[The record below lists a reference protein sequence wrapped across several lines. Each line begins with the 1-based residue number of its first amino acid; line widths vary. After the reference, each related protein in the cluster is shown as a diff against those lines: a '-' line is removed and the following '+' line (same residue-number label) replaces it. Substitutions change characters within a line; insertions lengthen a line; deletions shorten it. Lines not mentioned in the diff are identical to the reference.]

1 MGYSAD
7 GLLLVAV
14 MMKSI
19 LWTFSRVSPVAYVGV
34 SVTGLLDHNEC
45 LRFYE
50 IMQIVSQSGCACLDA
65 HQQC

>member
-1 MGYSAD
+1 MDYSAD
-7 GLLLVAV
+7 GLFLVVV

-19 LWTFSRVSPVAYVGV
+19 LRTFSHVSPVAYVGV
-34 SVTGLLDHNEC
+34 SLTGLLDHNEC
-45 LRFYE
+45 LHFYE